1 MARILAAGLS
11 RISMLMLGL
20 GMMFIGLPGSAP
32 GQEKPGSGMASMP
45 GMNASTTGRAC
56 DDTSHMGAMTVVMGE
71 SMAAMATHLC
81 MTPLRPMQPGD
92 EEKAKALV
100 VQVKEVLEK
109 YKDYKKALA
118 DGYTIAN
125 PNVEMPQY
133 HFMNAANAKL
143 ADTQFDAARPTA
155 LLYYHTANQRYRL
168 EGVMY
173 TDDVDA
179 TEDQLNQRIPLSI
192 ARWHQHINFCAAPA
206 NKVSEYHGATPK
218 FGMFGSIH
226 TAEACKAEGGTFFPI
241 IFNWMVHVFPYEND
255 LKDVFSMNDD
265 ESHAH

>member
-1 MARILAAGLS
+1 MFLTEFSCKTTSILRVMAVALIVV
-11 RISMLMLGL
+11 
-20 GMMFIGLPGSAP
+20 PGYAW
-32 GQEKPGSGMASMP
+32 GQANKASDMP
-45 GMNASTTGRAC
+45 GMSGMSTNTAGRAC
-56 DDTSHMGAMTVVMGE
+56 DDTSHMGAMSVMGE
-71 SMAAMATHLC
+71 SMAAMANHLC

-92 EEKAKALV
+92 EERAKALV
-100 VQVKEVLEK
+100 AQVKATLEK

-143 ADTQFDAARPTA
+143 ADTQFDPTRPTA
-155 LLYYHTANQRYRL
+155 LLYFHTGNQRYRL

-179 TEDQLNQRIPLSI
+179 TEDQLNERIPLSI

-206 NKVSEYHGATPK
+206 NKIDEYHGATPK

-226 TAEACKAEGGTFFPI
+226 TADACKAAGGTFFPI
-241 IFNWMVHVFPYEND
+241 IFNWMVHVFPYESD
-255 LKDVFSMNDD
+255 FKDVFSMNDD

>member
-1 MARILAAGLS
+1 MFFARLSNKTTVILRVVAVALLGGSVCAWGQASQSGDMAG
-11 RISMLMLGL
+11 
-20 GMMFIGLPGSAP
+20 
-32 GQEKPGSGMASMP
+32 MP
-45 GMNASTTGRAC
+45 GMSTNINGRAC

-71 SMAAMATHLC
+71 SMVAMATHLC
-81 MTPLRPMQPGD
+81 MTPLRPQQPGD
-92 EEKAKALV
+92 EERAKALV
-100 VQVKEVLEK
+100 AQVKAVMEK

-133 HFMNAANAKL
+133 HFMNTANAKL
-143 ADTQFDAARPTA
+143 ADTQFDPAKPTA
-155 LLYYHTANQRYRL
+155 LLYFHTANQRYRL

-179 TEDQLNQRIPLSI
+179 TEDQLNERIPLSV

-226 TAEACKAEGGTFFPI
+226 TAEACKAEGGMFYPI
-241 IFNWMVHVFPYEND
+241 IFNWMVHVFPYEGD
-255 LKDVFSMNDD
+255 MKSVFSMNDD
-265 ESHAH
+265 EAHVH

>member
-1 MARILAAGLS
+1 MFSANLYPQNDDIKRNGPGPDRVQCVWGQAS
-11 RISMLMLGL
+11 QRSDMT
-20 GMMFIGLPGSAP
+20 GM
-32 GQEKPGSGMASMP
+32 SGMSA
-45 GMNASTTGRAC
+45 NTTGRAC

-71 SMAAMATHLC
+71 SMAAMANHLC

-92 EEKAKALV
+92 EERAKALV
-100 VQVKEVLEK
+100 TQVKAVLEK

-143 ADTQFDAARPTA
+143 ADTQFDPTRPTA
-155 LLYYHTANQRYRL
+155 LLYYHTGNQRYRL

-179 TEDQLNQRIPLSI
+179 TEDRVEPAHSAQHCPLASAHQLLRGAGEQDQRVPWPHPEVRHVWLDPHCGGLQG
-192 ARWHQHINFCAAPA
+192 RGRHILPD
-206 NKVSEYHGATPK
+206 H
-218 FGMFGSIH
+218 I
-226 TAEACKAEGGTFFPI
+226 
-241 IFNWMVHVFPYEND
+241 
-255 LKDVFSMNDD
+255 
-265 ESHAH
+265 

>member
-1 MARILAAGLS
+1 
-11 RISMLMLGL
+11 
-20 GMMFIGLPGSAP
+20 
-32 GQEKPGSGMASMP
+32 MP
-45 GMNASTTGRAC
+45 GMSGMSANTTGRAC

-71 SMAAMATHLC
+71 SMAAMANHLC

-92 EEKAKALV
+92 EERAKALV
-100 VQVKEVLEK
+100 AQVKAVLEK

-143 ADTQFDAARPTA
+143 ADTQFDPTRPTA
-155 LLYYHTANQRYRL
+155 LLYYHTGNQRYRL

-206 NKVSEYHGATPK
+206 EQDQRVPWRPPRS
-218 FGMFGSIH
+218 S
-226 TAEACKAEGGTFFPI
+226 ACLARSTRRRPARPQGGTFFPI
-241 IFNWMVHVFPYEND
+241 ILNWMVHVFPYEAT
-255 LKDVFSMNDD
+255 LRMS
-265 ESHAH
+265 SR

>member
-1 MARILAAGLS
+1 MFLANLSGKTTSILRVVAVAL
-11 RISMLMLGL
+11 IAV
-20 GMMFIGLPGSAP
+20 PVCTW
-32 GQEKPGSGMASMP
+32 GQASQSSDMP
-45 GMNASTTGRAC
+45 GMSGMTTTVAGRAC

-71 SMAAMATHLC
+71 SMAAMANHLC
-81 MTPLRPMQPGD
+81 MTPLRPVQPGD

-100 VQVKEVLEK
+100 AEVKAVLEK

-133 HFMNAANAKL
+133 HFMNTANAKL
-143 ADTQFDAARPTA
+143 ADTQFDPTRPTA
-155 LLYYHTANQRYRL
+155 LLYFHTGNQRYRL

-206 NKVSEYHGATPK
+206 NKISEYHGATPK

-226 TAEACKAEGGTFFPI
+226 TAEACKAEGGTFYPI
-241 IFNWMVHVFPYEND
+241 IFNWMVHVFPYESD
-255 LKDVFSMNDD
+255 LKNVFSMNDD